1 MKTPSVG
8 EGVGIKS
15 DLLAIP
21 TLGQGPFRGGINAQL
36 RCSVH
41 TLTRQ

>member
-8 EGVGIKS
+8 EGVGNKS

-21 TLGQGPFRGGINAQL
+21 TLGWGPLAGWDQRTALAAPFIR
-36 RCSVH
+36 
-41 TLTRQ
+41 